1 MSITELKESVIQKL
15 EDVGEPVLKDV
26 LELIKFETSTEVYK
40 VNNLEMESIEKGL
53 RQIANGE
60 IITHEQ
66 VNEVTAKWLKNS
78 LVTASKRTEK

>member
-53 RQIANGE
+53 RQIGNGE

-66 VNEVTAKWLKNS
+66 VNEETAKWLK
-78 LVTASKRTEK
+78 K

>member
-66 VNEVTAKWLKNS
+66 VNEETAKWLKNS
-78 LVTASKRTEK
+78 LVPASKRTEK